1 MPTLRPDKGNR
12 WLARVV
18 INGKQITCKMFP
30 PGKKFGPQWR
40 AAKNWEE
47 EELAKALQARET
59 RTDLDRL
66 MAWGN
71 GYLSHAKR
79 TMSHK
84 TYVEKQLVMREFFN
98 FCGKEGVTS
107 LEDISSSVAH
117 RFLVQRYE
125 EGGANV
131 ANKYRKN
138 LLAAWTWGLDF
149 VEGFPQVAAPFR
161 KIPPFSVT
169 HGERYVPPEEDV
181 IKVLHQARGQDLV
194 MLLTLFYTGA
204 RRGEVFRLTW
214 QDVNLPEGKLRL
226 RDHKTGNGRE
236 RVRWL
241 RLHPEL
247 VKALS
252 WWNEAR
258 PCCVENVFMWT
269 HCDTHLGEPFQQRRH
284 DMRDLRERAGVK
296 PFGFHA
302 IRHKSAAIA
311 FMELGLNAAQILMG
325 HYRATTTDRYIKCR
339 AVYGSGTD
347 RYSSRRQR
355 DWTGRG

>member
-1 MPTLRPDKGNR
+1 M
-12 WLARVV
+12 
-18 INGKQITCKMFP
+18 
-30 PGKKFGPQWR
+30 
-40 AAKNWEE
+40 
-47 EELAKALQARET
+47 
-59 RTDLDRL
+59 
-66 MAWGN
+66 
-71 GYLSHAKR
+71 
-79 TMSHK
+79 
-84 TYVEKQLVMREFFN
+84 
-98 FCGKEGVTS
+98 TS

-149 VEGFPQVAAPFR
+149 VEDFPQVAAPFR

-258 PCCVENVFMWT
+258 PCCVENVFMQT
-269 HCDTHLGEPFQQRRH
+269 HCDAHLGEPFQQRRH
-284 DMRDLRERAGVK
+284 FMRDLCERAGVK

-302 IRHKSAAIA
+302 P
-311 FMELGLNAAQILMG
+311 AQERG
-325 HYRATTTDRYIKCR
+325 HCVYGAGAERGPDTDGTLPGDDNRPVYKKRR
-339 AVYGSGTD
+339 AVYGSGAD
-347 RYSSRRQR
+347 SNGSRRQR

>member
-71 GYLSHAKR
+71 EYLSHAKR

-149 VEGFPQVAAPFR
+149 VEDFPQVAAPFR

-226 RDHKTGNGRE
+226 RAHKTGNGRE

-252 WWNEAR
+252 WWSEAR
-258 PCCVENVFMWT
+258 PLRLIYGTGPECGP
-269 HCDTHLGEPFQQRRH
+269 DT
-284 DMRDLRERAGVK
+284 D
-296 PFGFHA
+296 
-302 IRHKSAAIA
+302 
-311 FMELGLNAAQILMG
+311 G
-325 HYRATTTDRYIKCR
+325 HYRATTTDRYIKSAGLYTDQER
-339 AVYGSGTD
+339 IVTALGGSGIGQVVGD
-347 RYSSRRQR
+347 LLEKEIPQERNS
-355 DWTGRG
+355 